1 MACAGALRCVGP
13 KPKLPRPLHFLSEP
27 AARHQSIPML
37 ARANGQLN
45 GKQLSDWHK
54 FHHSLC
60 ILRPLHEPNEED
72 QVSLVSLVSGLS
84 SPLRPHHTLTPHQVL
99 EREMPNLHFNR
110 LSGTI
115 SDALSGAK
123 LGASPLLECNALS
136 GSVPLAWLGQ
146 AEHHPRMGLDLAA
159 GSGQCGE
166 FSNVVEPHLALAA
179 RYTSRKCGTSTCPPT

>member
-1 MACAGALRCVGP
+1 MESSSQIGTNFTTHCVSFV
-13 KPKLPRPLHFLSEP
+13 HCTNP
-27 AARHQSIPML
+27 ARMIRS
-37 ARANGQLN
+37 
-45 GKQLSDWHK
+45 
-54 FHHSLC
+54 
-60 ILRPLHEPNEED
+60 
-72 QVSLVSLVSGLS
+72 SLVSLVSGLS

-179 RYTSRKCGTSTCPPT
+179 RYTSRKCGTSTCPPR

>member
-1 MACAGALRCVGP
+1 MESSSQIGTNFTTHCVSFAHCTNQTR
-13 KPKLPRPLHFLSEP
+13 KIRS
-27 AARHQSIPML
+27 
-37 ARANGQLN
+37 
-45 GKQLSDWHK
+45 
-54 FHHSLC
+54 
-60 ILRPLHEPNEED
+60 
-72 QVSLVSLVSGLS
+72 SLVSLVSGLS

-166 FSNVVEPHLALAA
+166 FSNVVPAGIFTPQQQGKLEQDLALAA

>member
-1 MACAGALRCVGP
+1 MCWSKAKTAAAVTLFERACSSTPKQADAGASKWTAEWKAALIGTNFTTHCVSFVHCTNP
-13 KPKLPRPLHFLSEP
+13 TRKIRS
-27 AARHQSIPML
+27 
-37 ARANGQLN
+37 
-45 GKQLSDWHK
+45 
-54 FHHSLC
+54 
-60 ILRPLHEPNEED
+60 
-72 QVSLVSLVSGLS
+72 SLVSLVSGLS